1 MPNVSQTRPCRGTKA
16 LGGTGGDLNRGSA
29 KHRRLA
35 NQRNRAAVIRRL
47 AVADR
52 AAHDREAGCLPMG
65 YCFNPRKLETSGGAR
80 APTDRAAVSGAAVDQ
95 RHILQRERR
104 LVV

>member
-1 MPNVSQTRPCRGTKA
+1 MSQNQSP
-16 LGGTGGDLNRGSA
+16 GGTGGDLNRGSA
-29 KHRRLA
+29 KHRPRLA

-52 AAHDREAGCLPMG
+52 AAHDREAGYLRLG
-65 YCFNPRKLETSGGAR
+65 HCFSPRKLKVRGEAR
-80 APTDRAAVSGAAVDQ
+80 APTDRAAVSGAAVHQ

>member
-1 MPNVSQTRPCRGTKA
+1 MRNVSQTRPCRGTKA

-35 NQRNRAAVIRRL
+35 NQRNRAAVICRL
-47 AVADR
+47 AVADL
-52 AAHDREAGCLPMG
+52 AAHDRETGYLRMG
-65 YCFNPRKLETSGGAR
+65 HCFSPRKLDARGVAR
-80 APTDRAAVSGAAVDQ
+80 APTDRAAVRGVAVDQ

>member
-1 MPNVSQTRPCRGTKA
+1 MSRNKAKA
-16 LGGTGGDLNRGSA
+16 LEGTGGDLNRGSA

-52 AAHDREAGCLPMG
+52 AAHDREAGCLHTG
-65 YCFNPRKLETSGGAR
+65 HCFRPRKIDASGEAR
-80 APTDRAAVSGAAVDQ
+80 APTNRAAVSGAAVDQ